1 MSALSVPVY
10 TASRAKNNFGEL
22 LDAAQRKP
30 VAIEKH
36 GRPIAYVVS
45 AKKMEAMEDWYL
57 GARAVEVIKRGNF
70 LGVKKTRKFFDSILH
85 GT

>member
-1 MSALSVPVY
+1 MSTLSVSVY

-45 AKKMEAMEDWYL
+45 AKEMEAIGDAVSEKDVLRWSREARKL
-57 GARAVEVIKRGNF
+57 HRAGALPKLA
-70 LGVKKTRKFFDSILH
+70 
-85 GT
+85 

>member
-1 MSALSVPVY
+1 MSTLPVPVY

-45 AKKMEAMEDWYL
+45 AKEMEAMEDWYL
-57 GARAVEVIKRGNF
+57 GARAVEVMRTSKS
-70 LGVKKTRKFFDSILH
+70 LGVKRTKAFLDKILH
-85 GT
+85 A